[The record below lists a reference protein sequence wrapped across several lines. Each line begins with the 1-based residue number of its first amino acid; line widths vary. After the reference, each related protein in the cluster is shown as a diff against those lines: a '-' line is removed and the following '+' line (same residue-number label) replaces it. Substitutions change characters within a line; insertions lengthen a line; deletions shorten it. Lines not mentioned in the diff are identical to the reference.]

1 MNQSTF
7 TDIGDNNN
15 NNDTNISTSLQ
26 QSSDEGNSMSTI
38 IKHKTNGTYSVK
50 LSWDSQDLREG
61 RNTIFVISLLDPK
74 TNLEVRHIDYSFKVI
89 YSSTKMIVKDVK
101 NQKAPSGTGIQIVKF
116 PSPGLVN
123 ISVSMT
129 APNQLHR
136 VENGN
141 INNKNITF
149 ISENVNF
156 YLTIPSTA
164 VPIYHT
170 LKSQI

>member
-1 MNQSTF
+1 M
-7 TDIGDNNN
+7 
-15 NNDTNISTSLQ
+15 IS
-26 QSSDEGNSMSTI
+26 
-38 IKHKTNGTYSVK
+38 
-50 LSWDSQDLREG
+50 
-61 RNTIFVISLLDPK
+61 FLDPK
-74 TNLEVRHIDYSFKVI
+74 TNLEVRHIDYSFKVVDP
-89 YSSTKMIVKDVK
+89 STKTIVKDVK
-101 NQKAPSGTGIQIVKF
+101 NQKAPSGTGIQIVEF
-116 PSPGLVN
+116 LSPGPIN
-123 ISVSMT
+123 ISISMT

>member
-7 TDIGDNNN
+7 TEIGDNTN
-15 NNDTNISTSLQ
+15 NNDAIISTPLQ
-26 QSSDEGNSMSTI
+26 QSSDDDNSMSTI
-38 IKHKTNGTYSVK
+38 VKHTINGTYSVK

-101 NQKAPSGTGIQIVKF
+101 NQKAPSGTGIQI
-116 PSPGLVN
+116 LVN

-156 YLTIPSTA
+156 YVTITSTD
-164 VPIYHT
+164 VPIYYT